1 MTSLWMS
8 PDTVNLGTVNNGEKG
23 CESQARGAS
32 GRGLLT
38 EAKDA
43 LDATLISFAPAGQRY
58 IPPETSIR

>member
-1 MTSLWMS
+1 MS
-8 PDTVNLGTVNNGEKG
+8 ADTVNLGIVKNGEKG
-23 CESQARGAS
+23 CESQVRGAS

-43 LDATLISFAPAGQRY
+43 SRCDPDSFSPAGQRY